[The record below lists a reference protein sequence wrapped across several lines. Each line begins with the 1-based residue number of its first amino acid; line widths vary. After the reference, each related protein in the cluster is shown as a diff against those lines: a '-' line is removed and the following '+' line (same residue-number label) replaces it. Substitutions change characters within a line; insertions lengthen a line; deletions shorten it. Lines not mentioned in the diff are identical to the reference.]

1 MDFAAQSGY
10 NSSITF
16 FKEHKMGYKVEIG
29 ISNKHAHLSD
39 GDLAVLFGAGHKL
52 TLKKELKQ
60 PGQFAAEELV
70 DVVGPK
76 GTLKGIRV
84 LGPTRKE
91 SQVELAM
98 TDARTIGLQLP
109 VRESGVLDGSPGVK
123 LVGPAG
129 EVQLSKG
136 AIVAL
141 RHIHLSP
148 SQAAEAGV
156 KDKDWVTVKAS
167 GTRPLIF
174 EKVLIRSGDA
184 HTSEM
189 HVDTD
194 EGNAAGLANGD
205 VVEIVGTK

>member
-1 MDFAAQSGY
+1 
-10 NSSITF
+10 
-16 FKEHKMGYKVEIG
+16 MGYKVEIG
-29 ISNKHAHLSD
+29 ISNKHLHLSD
-39 GDLAVLFGAGHKL
+39 ADLAALFGAGHKL

-123 LVGPAG
+123 LIGPSG
-129 EVQLSKG
+129 EVTLTKG

-156 KDKDWVTVKAS
+156 KDKDWVTVKTS

-174 EKVLIRSGDA
+174 EDVLIRSGDA

-205 VVEIVGTK
+205 RVEITGKK

>member
-1 MDFAAQSGY
+1 
-10 NSSITF
+10 
-16 FKEHKMGYKVEIG
+16 MGYKVEVG
-29 ISNKHAHLSD
+29 ISNKHLHLSEA
-39 GDLAVLFGAGHKL
+39 DLAALFGAGHKL
-52 TLKKELKQ
+52 TMKKELKQ

-70 DVVGPK
+70 DIVGPK

-98 TDARTIGLQLP
+98 TDARGLGLTLP

-123 LVGPAG
+123 LIGPAG
-129 EVQLSKG
+129 EVDLAKG
-136 AIVAL
+136 AIIAL

-148 SQAAEAGV
+148 VQAQEAGV
-156 KDKDWVTVKAS
+156 KDKDWVKVKTS

-174 EKVLIRSGDA
+174 EEVLIRAGDA
-184 HTSEM
+184 HTREF

-194 EGNAAGLANGD
+194 EGNAAGLKND
-205 VVEIVGTK
+205 DLVEIIS

>member
-1 MDFAAQSGY
+1 
-10 NSSITF
+10 
-16 FKEHKMGYKVEIG
+16 MGYKVEVG
-29 ISNKHAHLSD
+29 ISNKHLHLSD
-39 GDLAVLFGAGHKL
+39 ADLGKLFGAGHKL

-60 PGQFAAEELV
+60 PGQFASDELV

-91 SQVELAM
+91 SQVELSQ
-98 TDARTIGLQLP
+98 TDARTIGLSLP

-129 EVQLSKG
+129 EVTLGKG
-136 AIVAL
+136 AIIAL

-148 SQAAEAGV
+148 AQASEAGV
-156 KDKDWVTVKAS
+156 KDKDWVTVKTFGS
-167 GTRPLIF
+167 RPLIF
-174 EKVLIRSGDA
+174 EDVLIRSGDA
-184 HTSEM
+184 HTREF

-194 EGNAAGLANGD
+194 EGNAAGIKNDDL
-205 VVEIVGTK
+205 VEIIGKK

>member
-1 MDFAAQSGY
+1 
-10 NSSITF
+10 
-16 FKEHKMGYKVEIG
+16 
-29 ISNKHAHLSD
+29 
-39 GDLAVLFGAGHKL
+39 L
-52 TLKKELKQ
+52 TLKKELTQ
-60 PGQFAAEELV
+60 PGQFASEELV

-98 TDARTIGLQLP
+98 TDARTVGLNLP

-123 LVGPAG
+123 LIGPAG
-129 EVQLSKG
+129 EVDLAKG
-136 AIVAL
+136 AIIAL

-148 SQAAEAGV
+148 AQAAEAGV
-156 KDKDWVTVKAS
+156 KDKDWVTVKTF

-174 EKVLIRSGDA
+174 EDVLIRSGDA
-184 HTSEM
+184 HTREF

-194 EGNAAGLANGD
+194 EGNAAGLKND
-205 VVEIVGTK
+205 DEVEIIGKK

>member
-1 MDFAAQSGY
+1 
-10 NSSITF
+10 
-16 FKEHKMGYKVEIG
+16 MGYKVEVG
-29 ISNKHAHLSD
+29 ISNKHLHLSD
-39 GDLAVLFGAGHKL
+39 ADLVKLFGAGHKL

-70 DVVGPK
+70 DIVGPK

-91 SQVELAM
+91 SQVELAQ
-98 TDARTIGLQLP
+98 TDARGIGLSLP

-129 EVQLSKG
+129 EVTLPKG
-136 AIVAL
+136 AIIAL

-148 SQAAEAGV
+148 AQAAEAGV
-156 KDKDWVTVKAS
+156 KDKDWVTVKTF

-174 EKVLIRSGDA
+174 EDVLIRSGDA
-184 HTSEM
+184 HTSEF

-194 EGNAAGLANGD
+194 EGNAAGIANGD
-205 VVEIVGTK
+205 KVEIIGKK

>member
-1 MDFAAQSGY
+1 
-10 NSSITF
+10 
-16 FKEHKMGYKVEIG
+16 MGYKVEVG
-29 ISNKHAHLSD
+29 ISNKHVHLSD
-39 GDLAVLFGAGHKL
+39 ADLATLFGAGHTL

-60 PGQFAAEELV
+60 PGQFASDELV

-98 TDARTIGLQLP
+98 TDARVIGVSLP
-109 VRESGVLDGSPGVK
+109 VRESGVLDGSPGIK
-123 LVGPAG
+123 LIGPAG
-129 EVQLSKG
+129 EVQLAKG
-136 AIVAL
+136 AIIAL

-148 SQAAEAGV
+148 PQAEEAGV
-156 KDKDWVTVKAS
+156 KDKDWVTVKTF

-174 EKVLIRSGDA
+174 EEVLIRSGDA
-184 HTSEM
+184 HLREF

-194 EGNAAGLANGD
+194 EGNAAGIKND
-205 VVEIVGTK
+205 DMVEIIGKK

>member
-1 MDFAAQSGY
+1 
-10 NSSITF
+10 
-16 FKEHKMGYKVEIG
+16 MGYKVEIG
-29 ISNKHAHLSD
+29 ISNKHVHLSD
-39 GDLAVLFGAGHKL
+39 ADLEKLFGAGHKL

-60 PGQFAAEELV
+60 PGQFASDELV

-98 TDARTIGLQLP
+98 TDARVIGLSLP
-109 VRESGVLDGSPGVK
+109 VRESGKLDGSPGVK

-129 EVQLSKG
+129 TIELQKG
-136 AIVAL
+136 AIIAL

-148 SQAAEAGV
+148 AQAAEAGV
-156 KDKDWVTVKAS
+156 KDKDLVEVKTS
-167 GTRPLIF
+167 GTRPVIF
-174 EKVLIRSGDA
+174 QDVLIRSGDA
-184 HTSEM
+184 HTREF

-194 EGNAAGLANGD
+194 EGNAAGIKND
-205 VVEIVGTK
+205 EFVEIIPKK

>member
-1 MDFAAQSGY
+1 
-10 NSSITF
+10 
-16 FKEHKMGYKVEIG
+16 MGYKVEVG
-29 ISNKHAHLSD
+29 ISNKHVHLSD
-39 GDLAVLFGAGHKL
+39 ADLAKLFGAGHKL

-60 PGQFAAEELV
+60 PGQYAAEELV
-70 DVVGPK
+70 DVTGPK

-98 TDARTIGLQLP
+98 TDARAIGLSLT

-123 LVGPAG
+123 LTGPAG
-129 EVQLSKG
+129 SVDLTKG

-148 SQAAEAGV
+148 AQAAEAGV
-156 KDKDWVTVKAS
+156 KDKDWVTVKTS

-174 EKVLIRSGDA
+174 EDVLIRSGDA
-184 HTSEM
+184 HTREI

-194 EGNAAGLANGD
+194 EGNAAGLKND
-205 VVEIVGTK
+205 DIVEITGRK

>member
-1 MDFAAQSGY
+1 
-10 NSSITF
+10 
-16 FKEHKMGYKVEIG
+16 MGYKVEIG
-29 ISNKHAHLSD
+29 ISNKHVHLSD
-39 GDLAVLFGAGHKL
+39 ADLEALFGTGHKL

-70 DVVGPK
+70 DIVGPK

-98 TDARTIGLQLP
+98 TDARGLGLSLP

-123 LVGPAG
+123 LIGPAG
-129 EVQLSKG
+129 EVNLTKG
-136 AIVAL
+136 AIIAL

-148 SQAAEAGV
+148 AQAKEAGV
-156 KDKDWVTVKAS
+156 NDKDWVTVKTS
-167 GTRPLIF
+167 GSRPLIF
-174 EKVLIRSGDA
+174 EQVLIRSGEA
-184 HTSEM
+184 HLREM

-194 EGNAAGLANGD
+194 EGNAAGLKND
-205 VVEIVGTK
+205 DFVEIM

>member
-1 MDFAAQSGY
+1 
-10 NSSITF
+10 
-16 FKEHKMGYKVEIG
+16 MGYKVVIG
-29 ISNKHAHLSD
+29 ISNKHLHLSD
-39 GDLAVLFGAGHKL
+39 ADLAALFGAGHKL

-60 PGQFAAEELV
+60 PGQYAAEELV

-98 TDARTIGLQLP
+98 TDARVIGLSLP

-123 LVGPAG
+123 LIGPAG
-129 EVQLSKG
+129 EVNLAKG
-136 AIVAL
+136 AIIAL

-148 SQAAEAGV
+148 AQAREAGV
-156 KDKDWVTVKAS
+156 KDKDWVTVKTF
-167 GTRPLIF
+167 GTRPVIF
-174 EKVLIRSGDA
+174 EEVLIRSGDA
-184 HTSEM
+184 HTNEM

-194 EGNAAGLANGD
+194 EGNAAGLKND
-205 VVEIVGTK
+205 DTVEIIGFKQ